1 MKDMVLAFLKR
12 KKFWKRFVLFTLL
25 SPIVLFFTVLLIVY
39 VKQDE
44 IVKDLIET
52 ANKDFKGAIRIKG
65 SHIAPFANFPYIS
78 IDIEGLE
85 IFEEDD
91 FDSKKRILHI
101 SDTYVGFEISGL
113 MTGKYDVKSIR
124 LSDGDIR
131 LVRHLDGSLN
141 ILKAFETGLPPEKV
155 EEEFH
160 LDLKSVKL
168 DKIDISKYNESNG
181 MMVDAY
187 VTKTTTSFKTTN
199 KHLSIDLDSKF
210 ELSLIKNG
218 DTTFIKHKHFEVDT
232 ELDLDELTQVL
243 SITKTE
249 VLLDGA
255 TFQFGGNVDL
265 KDEANVDLYFKGNK
279 QNFDLY
285 LAMFPEELAESL
297 KEFDNQGK
305 LFFDARIKGKTM
317 NGQQPQINA
326 KFGCENGSF
335 NNLKSK
341 KKLEKIGF
349 KGSFTNGSKRD
360 LSTMRFELENFTAK
374 PEAGTFKGKLS
385 IENFDSPDIDMNLI
399 SDFDLDFLSKFL
411 NTKELKGLSG
421 RVILTMNFHDIIDF
435 NNPEKSIE
443 RLNESYYSKLEI
455 KKLKFKTAN
464 YHLPLENLDL
474 KVVMAGNEAK
484 IEQFDL
490 KIGKSDVSLIGTVSD
505 LPAIIHHSSD
515 LVSTDLKI
523 KSNYLDIK
531 ELTSGE
537 KNVKPFDE
545 QIKNLRLSLKFLS
558 SAKALSESKT
568 LPLGEFF
575 IEDLHAKM
583 KHYPH
588 ELNNFHA
595 DLFIDENDFRVMDF
609 SGMIDNSD
617 FHFSGRLDNYAIW
630 FDEKIKGDTRVEF
643 DLTSKLL
650 QFDNVFT
657 YGGSRFVPED
667 YRHEE
672 ISNLKLHGITD
683 LHFDGALKSTDF
695 QLTQFEGKMKVH
707 PLKFEQ
713 FSGRVHLENEFLSV
727 DQFKGKM
734 GHSSVRLDMNYN
746 LSKTKSAK
754 SNFIHLAGNRLDLDE
769 LLKYESPGV
778 KKGSTTS
785 TVNHD
790 KVFSIYDFDF
800 PSMHIT
806 ADIGQLNYHKYNLH
820 QFKTD
825 VQCEGEH
832 VIHIKKLAF
841 DAAGGHMDIAGYLSG
856 KDKKHIYF
864 KPDIKLKNVDLDKL
878 MVKFDNFGQD
888 HVVSENLHGKLS
900 GRITG
905 KVHLHADLVPKMD
918 DSELIIDMIVLN
930 GRLENY
936 APILALSDYFEDHK
950 LKSVVFDTLKNTL
963 TIKKSVMEIPTM
975 TLNTSLGFM
984 EIHGKQKIS
993 DKMDMDYLIGVPWK
1007 MVSKAAGK
1015 KLFKRSKT
1023 DESTAEEIQYRN
1035 ENSKLVYV
1043 RMAGDLENY
1052 SIKLAKK
1059 PK

>member
-1 MKDMVLAFLKR
+1 MTLAFLKR
-12 KKFWKRFVLFTLL
+12 KKFWKRFVLFALI
-25 SPIVLFFTVLLIVY
+25 SPVVLFFSVLLIVY
-39 VKQDE
+39 VKQDA
-44 IVKDLIET
+44 IVKSLIET

-65 SHIAPFANFPYIS
+65 SHIAPFADFPYIS

-91 FDSKKRILHI
+91 FDSKKRILQI
-101 SDTYVGFEISGL
+101 NETYIGFDISGL
-113 MTGKYDVKSIR
+113 MTGKYDVKTIR
-124 LSDGDIR
+124 LTDGDIR
-131 LVRHLDGSLN
+131 LVRHLDGSFN
-141 ILKAFETGLPPEKV
+141 IVKAFETGLPPEKV
-155 EEEFH
+155 KEEFH
-160 LDLKSVKL
+160 LDLKSIKL

-187 VTKTTTSFKTTN
+187 ITKTTTSFKTTN
-199 KHLSIDLDSKF
+199 KHLSIGLDSKF

-232 ELDLDELTQVL
+232 KLDLDELTQVL
-243 SITKTE
+243 SITETE
-249 VLLDGA
+249 VLLEGA
-255 TFQFGGNVDL
+255 SFQFGGKVDF
-265 KDEANVDLYFKGNK
+265 KDEANVDLHFKGNN

-285 LAMFPEELAESL
+285 LAMLPKDLSESL

-305 LFFDARIKGKTM
+305 IFFDARIKGKTM

-326 KFGCENGSF
+326 KFGCKNGYF
-335 NNLKSK
+335 NNLESK

-360 LSTMRFELENFTAK
+360 LSTMRFELENFSAK

-385 IENFDSPDIDMNLI
+385 VENFDSPTIDMNLI
-399 SDFDLDFLSKFL
+399 SDFELDFLAKFL

-421 RVILTMNFHDIIDF
+421 RVILTLNFHDIIDL

-455 KKLKFKTAN
+455 RKLKFKTPR

-474 KVVMAGNEAK
+474 QATMIGNRAN
-484 IEQFDL
+484 IEQFNM
-490 KIGKSDVSLIGTVSD
+490 KIGKSDLNITGSVSD
-505 LPAIIHHSSD
+505 LIAIIHHSSD

-523 KSNYLDIK
+523 KSKFLDIK
-531 ELTSGE
+531 ELTSGD
-537 KNVKPFDE
+537 KNAKPFDE
-545 QIKNLRLSLKFLS
+545 QIKNLSLSLKFLS
-558 SAKALSESKT
+558 SAKAISESKT

-588 ELNNFHA
+588 ELKNFHA
-595 DLFIDENDFRVMDF
+595 DLFVDENDFRLMDF

-617 FHFSGRLDNYAIW
+617 FHFSGRLDNYNIW
-630 FDEKIKGDTRVEF
+630 FNEKIKGDTRVEF

-657 YGGSRFVPED
+657 YGGDRFVPED

-672 ISNLKLHGITD
+672 INNLKLHGVTA

-695 QLTQFEGKMKVH
+695 QLEHFEGKMKIH

-713 FSGRVHLENEFLSV
+713 FKGRVHLENEFLSV

-734 GHSSVRLDMNYN
+734 GHSNFSLDMNYN
-746 LSKTKSAK
+746 LSKTKSSK
-754 SNFIHLAGNRLDLDE
+754 SNFIHLSGNRLDVDE
-769 LLKYESPGV
+769 LMNYQSPPV
-778 KKGSTTS
+778 KEGSGTPK
-785 TVNHD
+785 VNHD
-790 KVFSIYDFDF
+790 EVFSIYDFDF
-800 PSMHIT
+800 PIIHIT
-806 ADIGQLNYHKYNLH
+806 TDIGELNYHQYNLQH
-820 QFKTD
+820 LKADIQS
-825 VQCEGEH
+825 EGQH
-832 VIHIKKLAF
+832 VVHIKKLAF
-841 DAAGGHMDIAGYLSG
+841 DAAGGYMDIAGYLSG

-864 KPDIKLKNVDLDKL
+864 KPDIKVKSVDLDKL

-888 HVVSENLHGKLS
+888 HLVSENLHGKFS

-905 KVHLHADLVPKMD
+905 KIHLHADFDPIIN
-918 DSELIIDMIVLN
+918 DSEIIIDMLVLN

-936 APILALSDYFEDHK
+936 GPILALSDYFEDNK
-950 LKSVVFDTLKNTL
+950 LKSVEFDTLKNTL
-963 TIKKSVMEIPTM
+963 TIKKSVIEIPTM
-975 TLNTSLGFM
+975 NINSSLGFI
-984 EIHGKQKIS
+984 EINGKQKIS
-993 DKMDMDYLIGVPWK
+993 DKMDMDYLIGIPWET
-1007 MVSKAAGK
+1007 VTKAASK

-1023 DESTAEEIQYRN
+1023 DESSAEEIQYRG
-1035 ENSKLVYV
+1035 ENNKLVYV
-1043 RMAGDLENY
+1043 QMSGDLENY
-1052 SIKLAKK
+1052 KIKLAKK

>member
-1 MKDMVLAFLKR
+1 MTLAFLKR
-12 KKFWKRFVLFTLL
+12 KKFWKRFVLFAFI
-25 SPIVLFFTVLLIVY
+25 SPVVFFFTVLLIVY
-39 VKQDE
+39 VKQDA
-44 IVKDLIET
+44 IVKSLIET

-85 IFEEDD
+85 IFEGDD
-91 FDSKKRILHI
+91 FDPKKRILKI
-101 SDTYVGFEISGL
+101 KDTYIGFDLSGL

-124 LSDGDIR
+124 LTDGDIR
-131 LVRHLDGSLN
+131 LVRHLDGSFN
-141 ILKAFETGLPPEKV
+141 IAKAFETDLPSEKV

-160 LDLKSVKL
+160 LDLKSIKL
-168 DKIDISKYNESNG
+168 DKIDLSKYNESNG

-187 VTKTTTSFKTTN
+187 ITKTTTSFKTTN

-210 ELSLIKNG
+210 ELSLIQNG
-218 DTTFIKHKHFEVDT
+218 DTTFINHKHFEVDT

-243 SITKTE
+243 SITDTE
-249 VLLDGA
+249 VLLEGA
-255 TFQFGGNVDL
+255 SFQFGGNVDFN
-265 KDEANVDLYFKGNK
+265 DEANVDLHFKGNK

-285 LAMFPEELAESL
+285 LAMLPKDLAESL

-305 LFFDARIKGKTM
+305 IFFDARIKGKTM
-317 NGQQPQINA
+317 NGKQPQINA
-326 KFGCENGSF
+326 KFGCKNGYF
-335 NNLKSK
+335 NNLESR

-360 LSTMRFELENFTAK
+360 LSTMRFELENFSAK
-374 PEAGTFKGKLS
+374 PEAGTFKGKLLV
-385 IENFDSPDIDMNLI
+385 ENFDSPDIDMNLV

-421 RVILTMNFHDIIDF
+421 RVILTMNFHDIIDL

-455 KKLKFKTAN
+455 RKLKFKTPR

-474 KVVMAGNEAK
+474 KATMIGHEAK
-484 IEQFDL
+484 IEQFNM
-490 KIGKSDVSLIGTVSD
+490 KIGKSDLNITGSVSD
-505 LPAIIHHSSD
+505 LPSIIHHSAD

-531 ELTSGE
+531 ELTSGD
-537 KNVKPFDE
+537 KNTKPFDE
-545 QIKNLRLSLKFLS
+545 QIKNLSLSLKFLS
-558 SAKALSESKT
+558 SAKAISESKT

-588 ELNNFHA
+588 ELKNFHA
-595 DLFIDENDFRVMDF
+595 DLFIDENDFRLMDF

-617 FHFSGRLDNYAIW
+617 FHFSGRLDNYNIW

-672 ISNLKLHGITD
+672 INNLKLHGITD

-695 QLTQFEGKMKVH
+695 QLQQFEGKLKIH

-713 FSGRVHLENEFLSV
+713 FKGRVHLENEFLTV
-727 DQFKGKM
+727 NQFKGKM
-734 GHSSVRLDMNYN
+734 GHSNFSLDMNYN
-746 LSKTKSAK
+746 LSKTKSSK
-754 SNFIHLAGNRLDLDE
+754 SNFIHLSGNRLDVDE
-769 LLKYESPGV
+769 LLNYQSPPV
-778 KKGSTTS
+778 KGGSGTPK
-785 TVNHD
+785 VNHD
-790 KVFSIYDFDF
+790 EVFSIYDFDF
-800 PSMHIT
+800 PAIHIT
-806 ADIGQLNYHKYNLH
+806 TDIGQLNYHKYNLQH
-820 QFKTD
+820 LKADIQS
-825 VQCEGEH
+825 EGHH
-832 VIHIKKLAF
+832 VVHIKKLAF

-864 KPDIKLKNVDLDKL
+864 KPDIKVKGVDLDKL

-888 HVVSENLHGKLS
+888 HLVSENLHGKFS
-900 GRITG
+900 GSITG
-905 KVHLHADLVPKMD
+905 KIHLHADLVPKVN
-918 DSELIIDMIVLN
+918 DSEIIIDMIVLN

-936 APILALSDYFEDHK
+936 GPILALSDYFEDQK

-963 TIKKSVMEIPTM
+963 TIKKSVIEIPTM
-975 TLNTSLGFM
+975 NISSNLGFI

-993 DKMDMDYLIGVPWK
+993 DKMEMDYLIGVPWE
-1007 MVSKAAGK
+1007 MVTKAAGK

-1023 DESTAEEIQYRN
+1023 DESSAEEIQYRS

-1043 RMAGDLENY
+1043 RMSGDPENY
-1052 SIKLAKK
+1052 TVKLAKK

>member
-1 MKDMVLAFLKR
+1 MTLAFLKR
-12 KKFWKRFVLFTLL
+12 KKFWKRFVLFALI
-25 SPIVLFFTVLLIVY
+25 SPVILFFSVLLIVY
-39 VKQDE
+39 VKQDA
-44 IVKDLIET
+44 IVKSLIET

-65 SHIAPFANFPYIS
+65 SHIAPFADFPYIS

-91 FDSKKRILHI
+91 FDSKKRILQI
-101 SDTYVGFEISGL
+101 NETYIGFDISGL
-113 MTGKYDVKSIR
+113 MTGKYDVKTIR
-124 LSDGDIR
+124 LTDGDIR
-131 LVRHLDGSLN
+131 LVRHLDGSFN
-141 ILKAFETGLPPEKV
+141 IVKAFETGLPPEKV
-155 EEEFH
+155 KEEFH
-160 LDLKSVKL
+160 LDLKSIKL

-187 VTKTTTSFKTTN
+187 ITKTTTSFKTTN
-199 KHLSIDLDSKF
+199 KHLSIGLDSKF

-232 ELDLDELTQVL
+232 KLDLDELTQVL
-243 SITKTE
+243 SITETE
-249 VLLDGA
+249 VLLEGA
-255 TFQFGGNVDL
+255 SFQFGGKVDF
-265 KDEANVDLYFKGNK
+265 KDEANVDLHFKGNN

-285 LAMFPEELAESL
+285 LAMLPKDLSESL

-305 LFFDARIKGKTM
+305 IFFDARIKGKTM

-326 KFGCENGSF
+326 KFGCKNGYF
-335 NNLKSK
+335 NNLESK

-360 LSTMRFELENFTAK
+360 LSTMRFELENFSAK

-385 IENFDSPDIDMNLI
+385 VENFDSPTIDMNLI
-399 SDFDLDFLSKFL
+399 SDFELDFLAKFL
-411 NTKELKGLSG
+411 NIKELKGLSG
-421 RVILTMNFHDIIDF
+421 QVILTLNFHDIIDL

-455 KKLKFKTAN
+455 RKLKFKTPR

-474 KVVMAGNEAK
+474 QATMIGNRAN
-484 IEQFDL
+484 IEQFNM
-490 KIGKSDVSLIGTVSD
+490 KIGKSDLNITGSVSD
-505 LPAIIHHSSD
+505 LIAIIHHSSD

-523 KSNYLDIK
+523 KSKFLDIK
-531 ELTSGE
+531 ELTSGD
-537 KNVKPFDE
+537 KNAKPFDE
-545 QIKNLRLSLKFLS
+545 QIKNLSLSLKFLS
-558 SAKALSESKT
+558 SAKAISESKT

-588 ELNNFHA
+588 ELKNFHA
-595 DLFIDENDFRVMDF
+595 DLFVDENDFRLMDF

-617 FHFSGRLDNYAIW
+617 FHFSGRLDNYNIW

-657 YGGSRFVPED
+657 YGGDRFVPED

-672 ISNLKLHGITD
+672 INNLKLHGVTA

-695 QLTQFEGKMKVH
+695 QLEQFEGKMKIH

-713 FSGRVHLENEFLSV
+713 FKGRVHLENEFLSV

-734 GHSSVRLDMNYN
+734 GHSNFSLDMNYN
-746 LSKTKSAK
+746 LSKTKSSK
-754 SNFIHLAGNRLDLDE
+754 SNFIHLSGNRLDVDE
-769 LLKYESPGV
+769 LMNYQSPPV
-778 KKGSTTS
+778 KEGSGTPK
-785 TVNHD
+785 VNHD
-790 KVFSIYDFDF
+790 EVFSIYDFDF
-800 PSMHIT
+800 PIIHIT
-806 ADIGQLNYHKYNLH
+806 TDIGQLNYHQYNLQH
-820 QFKTD
+820 LKADIQS
-825 VQCEGEH
+825 EGQH
-832 VIHIKKLAF
+832 VVHIKKLAF
-841 DAAGGHMDIAGYLSG
+841 DAAGGYMDIAGYLSG

-864 KPDIKLKNVDLDKL
+864 KPDIKVKSVDLDKL

-888 HVVSENLHGKLS
+888 HLVSENLHGKFS

-905 KVHLHADLVPKMD
+905 KIHLHADFDPIIN
-918 DSELIIDMIVLN
+918 DSEIIIDMLVLN

-936 APILALSDYFEDHK
+936 GPILALSDYFEDNK
-950 LKSVVFDTLKNTL
+950 LKSVEFDTLKNTL
-963 TIKKSVMEIPTM
+963 TIKKSVIEIPTM
-975 TLNTSLGFM
+975 NINSSLGFI
-984 EIHGKQKIS
+984 EINGKQKIS
-993 DKMDMDYLIGVPWK
+993 DKMDMDYLIGIPWET
-1007 MVSKAAGK
+1007 VTKAASK

-1023 DESTAEEIQYRN
+1023 DESSAEEIQYRG
-1035 ENSKLVYV
+1035 ENNKLVYV
-1043 RMAGDLENY
+1043 QMSGDLENY
-1052 SIKLAKK
+1052 KIKLAKK

>member
-1 MKDMVLAFLKR
+1 MTLAFLKR
-12 KKFWKRFVLFTLL
+12 KKFWKRFVLFALI
-25 SPIVLFFTVLLIVY
+25 SPVILFFSVLLIVY
-39 VKQDE
+39 VKQDA
-44 IVKDLIET
+44 IVKSLIET

-65 SHIAPFANFPYIS
+65 SHIAPFADFPYIS

-91 FDSKKRILHI
+91 FDSKKRILQI
-101 SDTYVGFEISGL
+101 NETYIGFDISGL
-113 MTGKYDVKSIR
+113 MTGKYDVKTIR
-124 LSDGDIR
+124 LTDGDIR
-131 LVRHLDGSLN
+131 LVRHLDGSFN
-141 ILKAFETGLPPEKV
+141 IVKAFETGLPPEKV
-155 EEEFH
+155 KEEFH
-160 LDLKSVKL
+160 LDLKSIKL

-187 VTKTTTSFKTTN
+187 ITKTTTSFKTTN
-199 KHLSIDLDSKF
+199 KHLSIGLDSKF

-232 ELDLDELTQVL
+232 KLDLDELTQVL
-243 SITKTE
+243 SITETE
-249 VLLDGA
+249 VLLEGA
-255 TFQFGGNVDL
+255 SFQFGGKVDF
-265 KDEANVDLYFKGNK
+265 KDEANVDLHFKGNN

-285 LAMFPEELAESL
+285 LAMLPKDLSESL

-305 LFFDARIKGKTM
+305 IFFDARIKGKTM

-326 KFGCENGSF
+326 KFGCKNGYF
-335 NNLKSK
+335 NNLESK

-360 LSTMRFELENFTAK
+360 LSTMRFELENFSAK

-385 IENFDSPDIDMNLI
+385 VENFDSPTIDMNLI
-399 SDFDLDFLSKFL
+399 SDFELDFLAKFL

-421 RVILTMNFHDIIDF
+421 RVILTLNFHDIIDL

-455 KKLKFKTAN
+455 RKLKFKTPR

-474 KVVMAGNEAK
+474 QATMIGNRAN
-484 IEQFDL
+484 IEQFNM
-490 KIGKSDVSLIGTVSD
+490 KIGKSDLNITGSVSD
-505 LPAIIHHSSD
+505 LIAIIHHSSD

-523 KSNYLDIK
+523 KSKFLDIK
-531 ELTSGE
+531 ELTSGD
-537 KNVKPFDE
+537 KNAKPFDE
-545 QIKNLRLSLKFLS
+545 QIKNLSLSLKFLS
-558 SAKALSESKT
+558 SAKAISESKT

-588 ELNNFHA
+588 ELKNFHA
-595 DLFIDENDFRVMDF
+595 DLFVDENDFRLMDF

-617 FHFSGRLDNYAIW
+617 FHFSGRLDNYNIW

-657 YGGSRFVPED
+657 YGGDRFVPED

-672 ISNLKLHGITD
+672 INNLKLHGVTA

-695 QLTQFEGKMKVH
+695 QLEHFEGKMKIH

-713 FSGRVHLENEFLSV
+713 FKGRVHLENEFLSV

-734 GHSSVRLDMNYN
+734 GHSNFSLDMNYN
-746 LSKTKSAK
+746 LSKTKSSK
-754 SNFIHLAGNRLDLDE
+754 SNFIHLSGNRLDVDE
-769 LLKYESPGV
+769 LMNYQSPPV
-778 KKGSTTS
+778 KEGSGTPK
-785 TVNHD
+785 VNHD
-790 KVFSIYDFDF
+790 EVFSIYDFDF
-800 PSMHIT
+800 PIIHIT
-806 ADIGQLNYHKYNLH
+806 TDIGQLNYHQYNLQH
-820 QFKTD
+820 LKADIQS
-825 VQCEGEH
+825 EGQH
-832 VIHIKKLAF
+832 VVHIKKLAF
-841 DAAGGHMDIAGYLSG
+841 DAAGGYMDIAGYLSG

-864 KPDIKLKNVDLDKL
+864 KPDIKVKSVDLDKL

-888 HVVSENLHGKLS
+888 HLVSENLHGKFS

-905 KVHLHADLVPKMD
+905 KIHLHADFDPIIN
-918 DSELIIDMIVLN
+918 DSEIIIDMLVLN

-936 APILALSDYFEDHK
+936 GPILALSDYFEDNK
-950 LKSVVFDTLKNTL
+950 LKSVEFDTLKNTL
-963 TIKKSVMEIPTM
+963 TIKKSVIEIPTM
-975 TLNTSLGFM
+975 NINSSLGFI
-984 EIHGKQKIS
+984 EINGKQKIS
-993 DKMDMDYLIGVPWK
+993 DKMDMDYLIGIPWET
-1007 MVSKAAGK
+1007 VTKAASK

-1023 DESTAEEIQYRN
+1023 DESSAEEIQYRG
-1035 ENSKLVYV
+1035 ENNKLVYV
-1043 RMAGDLENY
+1043 QMSGDLENY
-1052 SIKLAKK
+1052 KIKLAKK

>member
-1 MKDMVLAFLKR
+1 MTLAFLKR
-12 KKFWKRFVLFTLL
+12 KKFWKRFVLFALI
-25 SPIVLFFTVLLIVY
+25 SPVVLFFSVLLIVY
-39 VKQDE
+39 VKQDA
-44 IVKDLIET
+44 IVKSLIET

-65 SHIAPFANFPYIS
+65 SHIAPFADFPYIS

-91 FDSKKRILHI
+91 FDSKKRILQI
-101 SDTYVGFEISGL
+101 NETYIGFDISGL
-113 MTGKYDVKSIR
+113 MTGKYDVKTIR
-124 LSDGDIR
+124 LTDGDIR
-131 LVRHLDGSLN
+131 LVRHLDGSFN
-141 ILKAFETGLPPEKV
+141 IVKAFETGLPPEKV
-155 EEEFH
+155 KEEFH
-160 LDLKSVKL
+160 LDLKSIKL

-187 VTKTTTSFKTTN
+187 ITKTTTSFKTTN
-199 KHLSIDLDSKF
+199 KHLSIGLDSKF

-232 ELDLDELTQVL
+232 KLDLDELTQVL
-243 SITKTE
+243 SITETE
-249 VLLDGA
+249 VLLEGA
-255 TFQFGGNVDL
+255 SFQFGGKVDF
-265 KDEANVDLYFKGNK
+265 KDEANVDLHFKGNN

-285 LAMFPEELAESL
+285 LAMLPKDLSESL

-305 LFFDARIKGKTM
+305 IFFDARIKGKTM

-326 KFGCENGSF
+326 KFGCKNGYF
-335 NNLKSK
+335 NNLESK

-360 LSTMRFELENFTAK
+360 LSTMRFELENFSAK

-385 IENFDSPDIDMNLI
+385 VENFDSPTIDMNLI
-399 SDFDLDFLSKFL
+399 SDFELDFLAKFL

-421 RVILTMNFHDIIDF
+421 RVILTLNFHDIIDL

-455 KKLKFKTAN
+455 RKLKFKTPR

-474 KVVMAGNEAK
+474 QATMIGNRAN
-484 IEQFDL
+484 IEQFNM
-490 KIGKSDVSLIGTVSD
+490 KIGKSDLNITGSVSD
-505 LPAIIHHSSD
+505 LIAIIHHSSD

-523 KSNYLDIK
+523 KSKFLDIK
-531 ELTSGE
+531 ELTSGD
-537 KNVKPFDE
+537 KNAKPFDE
-545 QIKNLRLSLKFLS
+545 QIKNLSLSLKFLS
-558 SAKALSESKT
+558 SAKAISESKT

-588 ELNNFHA
+588 ELKNFHA
-595 DLFIDENDFRVMDF
+595 DLFVDENDFRLMDF

-617 FHFSGRLDNYAIW
+617 FHFSGRLDNYNIW

-657 YGGSRFVPED
+657 YGGDRFVPED

-672 ISNLKLHGITD
+672 INNLKLHGVTA

-695 QLTQFEGKMKVH
+695 QLEQFEGKMKIH

-713 FSGRVHLENEFLSV
+713 FKGRVHLENEFLSV

-734 GHSSVRLDMNYN
+734 GHSNFSLDMNYN
-746 LSKTKSAK
+746 LSKTKSSK
-754 SNFIHLAGNRLDLDE
+754 SNFIHLSGNRLDVDE
-769 LLKYESPGV
+769 LMNYQSPPV
-778 KKGSTTS
+778 KEGSGTPK
-785 TVNHD
+785 VNHD
-790 KVFSIYDFDF
+790 EVFSIYDFDF
-800 PSMHIT
+800 PIIHIT
-806 ADIGQLNYHKYNLH
+806 TDIGQLNYHQYNLQH
-820 QFKTD
+820 LKADIQS
-825 VQCEGEH
+825 EGQH
-832 VIHIKKLAF
+832 VVHIKKLAF
-841 DAAGGHMDIAGYLSG
+841 DAAGGYMDIAGYLSG

-864 KPDIKLKNVDLDKL
+864 KPDIKVKSVDLDKL

-888 HVVSENLHGKLS
+888 HLVSENLHGKFS

-905 KVHLHADLVPKMD
+905 KIHLHADFDPIIN
-918 DSELIIDMIVLN
+918 DSEIIIDMLVLN

-936 APILALSDYFEDHK
+936 GPILALSDYFEDNK
-950 LKSVVFDTLKNTL
+950 LKSVEFDTLKNTL
-963 TIKKSVMEIPTM
+963 TIKKSVIEIPTM
-975 TLNTSLGFM
+975 NINSSLGFI
-984 EIHGKQKIS
+984 EINGKQKIS
-993 DKMDMDYLIGVPWK
+993 DKMDMDYLIGIPWET
-1007 MVSKAAGK
+1007 VTKAASK

-1023 DESTAEEIQYRN
+1023 DESSAEEIQYRG
-1035 ENSKLVYV
+1035 ENNKLVYV
-1043 RMAGDLENY
+1043 QMSGDLENY
-1052 SIKLAKK
+1052 KIKLAKK

>member
-1 MKDMVLAFLKR
+1 MTLAFLKR
-12 KKFWKRFVLFTLL
+12 KKFWKRFVLFALI
-25 SPIVLFFTVLLIVY
+25 SPVVLFFSVLLIVY
-39 VKQDE
+39 VKQDA
-44 IVKDLIET
+44 IVKSLIET

-65 SHIAPFANFPYIS
+65 SHIAPFADFPYIS

-91 FDSKKRILHI
+91 FESKKRILQI
-101 SDTYVGFEISGL
+101 NETYIGFDISGL
-113 MTGKYDVKSIR
+113 MTGKYDVKTIR
-124 LSDGDIR
+124 LTDGDIR
-131 LVRHLDGSLN
+131 LVRHLDGSFN
-141 ILKAFETGLPPEKV
+141 IVKAFETGLPPEKV
-155 EEEFH
+155 KEDFH
-160 LDLKSVKL
+160 LDLKSIKL

-187 VTKTTTSFKTTN
+187 ITKTTTSFKTTN
-199 KHLSIDLDSKF
+199 KHLSIGLDSKF

-218 DTTFIKHKHFEVDT
+218 DTTFIRHKHFEVDT
-232 ELDLDELTQVL
+232 KLDLDELTQVL
-243 SITKTE
+243 SITETE
-249 VLLDGA
+249 VLLEGA
-255 TFQFGGNVDL
+255 SFQFGGKVDF
-265 KDEANVDLYFKGNK
+265 KDEANVDLHFKGNN

-285 LAMFPEELAESL
+285 LAMLPKDLSESL

-305 LFFDARIKGKTM
+305 IFFDARIKGKTM

-326 KFGCENGSF
+326 KFGCKNGYF
-335 NNLKSK
+335 NNLESK

-360 LSTMRFELENFTAK
+360 LSTMRFELENFSAK

-385 IENFDSPDIDMNLI
+385 VENFDSPTIDMNLI
-399 SDFDLDFLSKFL
+399 SDFDLDFLAKFL

-421 RVILTMNFHDIIDF
+421 RVILTLNFHDIIDL

-455 KKLKFKTAN
+455 RKLKFKTPR

-474 KVVMAGNEAK
+474 QATMIGNRAN
-484 IEQFDL
+484 IEQFNM
-490 KIGKSDVSLIGTVSD
+490 KIGKSDLNITGSVSD
-505 LPAIIHHSSD
+505 LIAIIHHSSD

-523 KSNYLDIK
+523 KSKFLDIK
-531 ELTSGE
+531 ELTSGD
-537 KNVKPFDE
+537 KNAKPFDE
-545 QIKNLRLSLKFLS
+545 QIKNLSLSLKFLS
-558 SAKALSESKT
+558 SAKAISESKT

-588 ELNNFHA
+588 ELKNFHA
-595 DLFIDENDFRVMDF
+595 DLFVDENDFRLMDF

-617 FHFSGRLDNYAIW
+617 FHFSGRLDNYNIW

-657 YGGSRFVPED
+657 YGGDRFVPED

-672 ISNLKLHGITD
+672 INNLKLHGVTA

-695 QLTQFEGKMKVH
+695 QLEHFEGKMKIH

-713 FSGRVHLENEFLSV
+713 FKGRVHLENEFLSV

-734 GHSSVRLDMNYN
+734 GHSNFSLDMNYN
-746 LSKTKSAK
+746 LSKTKSSK
-754 SNFIHLAGNRLDLDE
+754 SNFIHLSGNRLDVDE
-769 LLKYESPGV
+769 LMNYQSPPV
-778 KKGSTTS
+778 KEGSGTPK
-785 TVNHD
+785 VNHD
-790 KVFSIYDFDF
+790 EVFSIYDFDF
-800 PSMHIT
+800 PIIHIT
-806 ADIGQLNYHKYNLH
+806 TDIGQLNYHQYNLQH
-820 QFKTD
+820 LKADIQS
-825 VQCEGEH
+825 EGQH
-832 VIHIKKLAF
+832 VVHIKKLAF
-841 DAAGGHMDIAGYLSG
+841 DAAGGYIDIAGYLSG

-864 KPDIKLKNVDLDKL
+864 KPDIKVKSVDLDKL

-888 HVVSENLHGKLS
+888 HLVSENLHGKFS

-905 KVHLHADLVPKMD
+905 KIHLHADFDPIIN
-918 DSELIIDMIVLN
+918 DSEIIIDMLVLN

-936 APILALSDYFEDHK
+936 GPILALSDYFEDNK
-950 LKSVVFDTLKNTL
+950 LKSVEFDTLKNTL
-963 TIKKSVMEIPTM
+963 TIKKSVIEIPTM
-975 TLNTSLGFM
+975 NINSSLGFI
-984 EIHGKQKIS
+984 EINGKQKIS
-993 DKMDMDYLIGVPWK
+993 DKMDMDYLIGIPWET
-1007 MVSKAAGK
+1007 VTKAASK

-1023 DESTAEEIQYRN
+1023 DESSAEEIQYRG
-1035 ENSKLVYV
+1035 ENNKLVYV
-1043 RMAGDLENY
+1043 QMSGDLENY
-1052 SIKLAKK
+1052 KIKLAKK

>member
-1 MKDMVLAFLKR
+1 MTLAFLKR
-12 KKFWKRFVLFTLL
+12 KKFWKRFVLFALI
-25 SPIVLFFTVLLIVY
+25 SPVVLFFSVLLIVY
-39 VKQDE
+39 VKQDA
-44 IVKDLIET
+44 IVKSLIET

-65 SHIAPFANFPYIS
+65 SHIAPFADFPYIS

-91 FDSKKRILHI
+91 FDSKKRILKI
-101 SDTYVGFEISGL
+101 NETYIGFDISGL
-113 MTGKYDVKSIR
+113 MTGKYDVKTIR
-124 LSDGDIR
+124 LTDGDIR
-131 LVRHLDGSLN
+131 LVRHLDGSFN
-141 ILKAFETGLPPEKV
+141 IVKAFETGLPPEKV
-155 EEEFH
+155 KEEFH
-160 LDLKSVKL
+160 LDLKSIKL

-187 VTKTTTSFKTTN
+187 ITKTTTSFKTTN
-199 KHLSIDLDSKF
+199 KHLSIGLDSKF

-218 DTTFIKHKHFEVDT
+218 DTTFIRHKHFEVDT
-232 ELDLDELTQVL
+232 KLDLDELTQVL
-243 SITKTE
+243 SITETE
-249 VLLDGA
+249 VLLEGA
-255 TFQFGGNVDL
+255 SFQFGGKVDF
-265 KDEANVDLYFKGNK
+265 KDEANVDLHFKGNN

-285 LAMFPEELAESL
+285 LAMLPKDLSESL

-305 LFFDARIKGKTM
+305 IFFDARIKGKTM

-326 KFGCENGSF
+326 KFGCKNGYF
-335 NNLKSK
+335 NNLESK

-360 LSTMRFELENFTAK
+360 LSTMRFELENFSAK

-385 IENFDSPDIDMNLI
+385 VENFDSPTIDMNLI
-399 SDFDLDFLSKFL
+399 SDFDLDFLAKFL

-421 RVILTMNFHDIIDF
+421 RVILTLNFHDIIDL

-455 KKLKFKTAN
+455 RKLKFKTPR

-474 KVVMAGNEAK
+474 QATMIGNRAN
-484 IEQFDL
+484 IEQFNM
-490 KIGKSDVSLIGTVSD
+490 KIGKSDLNITGSVSD
-505 LPAIIHHSSD
+505 LIAIIHHSSD

-523 KSNYLDIK
+523 KSKFLDIK
-531 ELTSGE
+531 ELTSGD
-537 KNVKPFDE
+537 KNAKPFDE
-545 QIKNLRLSLKFLS
+545 QIKNLSLSLKFLS
-558 SAKALSESKT
+558 SAKAISESKT

-588 ELNNFHA
+588 ELKNFHA
-595 DLFIDENDFRVMDF
+595 DLFVDENDFRLMDF

-617 FHFSGRLDNYAIW
+617 FHFSGRLDNYNIW

-657 YGGSRFVPED
+657 YGGDRFVPED

-672 ISNLKLHGITD
+672 INNLKLHGVTA

-695 QLTQFEGKMKVH
+695 QLEQFEGKMKIH

-713 FSGRVHLENEFLSV
+713 FKGRVHLENEFLSV

-734 GHSSVRLDMNYN
+734 GHSNFSLDMNYN
-746 LSKTKSAK
+746 LSKTKSSK
-754 SNFIHLAGNRLDLDE
+754 SNFIHLSGKRLDVDE
-769 LLKYESPGV
+769 LMNYQSPPV
-778 KKGSTTS
+778 KEGSGTPK
-785 TVNHD
+785 VNHD
-790 KVFSIYDFDF
+790 EVFSIYDFDF
-800 PSMHIT
+800 PIIHIT
-806 ADIGQLNYHKYNLH
+806 TDIGQLNYHQYNLQH
-820 QFKTD
+820 LKADIQS
-825 VQCEGEH
+825 EGQH
-832 VIHIKKLAF
+832 VVHIKKLAF
-841 DAAGGHMDIAGYLSG
+841 DAAGGYMDIAGYLSG

-864 KPDIKLKNVDLDKL
+864 KPDIKVKSVDLDKL

-888 HVVSENLHGKLS
+888 HLVSENLHGKFS

-905 KVHLHADLVPKMD
+905 KIHLHADFDPIIN
-918 DSELIIDMIVLN
+918 DSEIIIDMLVLN

-936 APILALSDYFEDHK
+936 GPILALSDYFEDNK
-950 LKSVVFDTLKNTL
+950 LKSVEFDTLKNTL
-963 TIKKSVMEIPTM
+963 TIKKSVIEIPTM
-975 TLNTSLGFM
+975 NINSSLGFI
-984 EIHGKQKIS
+984 EINGKQKIS
-993 DKMDMDYLIGVPWK
+993 DKMDMDYLIGIPWET
-1007 MVSKAAGK
+1007 VTKAASK

-1023 DESTAEEIQYRN
+1023 DESSAEEIQYRG
-1035 ENSKLVYV
+1035 ENNKLVYV
-1043 RMAGDLENY
+1043 QMSGDLENY
-1052 SIKLAKK
+1052 KIKLAKK

>member
-1 MKDMVLAFLKR
+1 MTFAFLKR

-25 SPIVLFFTVLLIVY
+25 TPIVLFFTVLLIVY
-39 VKQDE
+39 AKQDE

-85 IFEEDD
+85 VFEEDD
-91 FDSKKRILHI
+91 FNSKKRILHI

-113 MTGKYDVKSIR
+113 MTGTYDVKSIR

-131 LVRHLDGSLN
+131 LVKHLDGSLN

-160 LDLKSVKL
+160 LDLKSIKL

-255 TFQFGGNVDL
+255 TFQFGGNVDF

-455 KKLKFKTAN
+455 KKLKFKTSS

-474 KVVMAGNEAK
+474 KVAMAGNEAK
-484 IEQFDL
+484 IEQFNL
-490 KIGKSDVSLIGTVSD
+490 KIGKSDLSLIGTVSD
-505 LPAIIHHSSD
+505 LPAIIHHSAD

-531 ELTSGE
+531 ELTSGD

-558 SAKALSESKT
+558 SAKAISESKT

-575 IEDLHAKM
+575 IEDLHAQM

-617 FHFSGRLDNYAIW
+617 FHFSGRLDNYNIW

-713 FSGRVHLENEFLSV
+713 FSGRVHLENEFLTV

-746 LSKTKSAK
+746 LSKTKSPKA
-754 SNFIHLAGNRLDLDE
+754 NFIHVAGNRLDVDE
-769 LLKYESPGV
+769 LLKYESPAV
-778 KKGSTTS
+778 KKGNNTS
-785 TVNHD
+785 KVNHD

-800 PSMHIT
+800 PIVHIT
-806 ADIGQLNYHKYNLH
+806 TDIAQLNYHHHNFQ
-820 QFKTD
+820 QFKAD
-825 VQCEGEH
+825 IQSEGEH

-864 KPDIKLKNVDLDKL
+864 NPDIKLKNVDLDKL

-918 DSELIIDMIVLN
+918 DSEVIIDMIVLN

-975 TLNTSLGFM
+975 TINTNLGFM

-993 DKMDMDYLIGVPWK
+993 DNMDMDYLIGVPWK

-1015 KLFKRSKT
+1015 KLFKRSKS

-1043 RMAGDLENY
+1043 RMSGDLENY
-1052 SIKLAKK
+1052 SVKLAKK

>member
-1 MKDMVLAFLKR
+1 MTLAFLKR
-12 KKFWKRFVLFTLL
+12 KKFWKRFVLFALI
-25 SPIVLFFTVLLIVY
+25 SPVVLFFSVLLIVY
-39 VKQDE
+39 VKQDA
-44 IVKDLIET
+44 IVKSLIET

-65 SHIAPFANFPYIS
+65 SHIAPFADFPYIS

-91 FDSKKRILHI
+91 FDSKKRILQI
-101 SDTYVGFEISGL
+101 NETYIGFDISGL
-113 MTGKYDVKSIR
+113 MTGKYDVKTIR
-124 LSDGDIR
+124 LTDGDIR
-131 LVRHLDGSLN
+131 LVRHLDGSFN
-141 ILKAFETGLPPEKV
+141 IVKAFETGLPPEKV
-155 EEEFH
+155 KEEFH
-160 LDLKSVKL
+160 LDLKSIKL

-187 VTKTTTSFKTTN
+187 ITKTTTSFKTTN
-199 KHLSIDLDSKF
+199 KHLSIGLDSKF

-218 DTTFIKHKHFEVDT
+218 DTTFIKHKHFEIDT
-232 ELDLDELTQVL
+232 KLDLDELTQVL
-243 SITKTE
+243 SITETE
-249 VLLDGA
+249 VLLEGA
-255 TFQFGGNVDL
+255 SFQFGGKVDF
-265 KDEANVDLYFKGNK
+265 KDEANVDLHFKGNN

-285 LAMFPEELAESL
+285 LAMLPKDLSESL

-305 LFFDARIKGKTM
+305 IFFDARIKGKTM

-326 KFGCENGSF
+326 KFGCKNGYF
-335 NNLKSK
+335 NNLESK

-360 LSTMRFELENFTAK
+360 LSTMRFELENFSAK

-385 IENFDSPDIDMNLI
+385 VENFDSPTIDMNLI
-399 SDFDLDFLSKFL
+399 SDFELDFLAKFL

-421 RVILTMNFHDIIDF
+421 RVILTLNFHDIIDL

-455 KKLKFKTAN
+455 RKLKFKTPR

-474 KVVMAGNEAK
+474 QATMIGNRAN
-484 IEQFDL
+484 IEQFNM
-490 KIGKSDVSLIGTVSD
+490 KIGKSDLNITGSVSD
-505 LPAIIHHSSD
+505 LIAIIHHSSD

-523 KSNYLDIK
+523 KSKFLDIK
-531 ELTSGE
+531 ELTSGD
-537 KNVKPFDE
+537 KNAKPFDE
-545 QIKNLRLSLKFLS
+545 QINNLSLSLKFLS
-558 SAKALSESKT
+558 SAKAISESKT

-588 ELNNFHA
+588 ELKNFHA
-595 DLFIDENDFRVMDF
+595 DLFVDENDFRLMDF

-617 FHFSGRLDNYAIW
+617 FHFSGRLDNYNIW

-657 YGGSRFVPED
+657 YGGDRFVPED

-672 ISNLKLHGITD
+672 INNLKLHGVTA

-695 QLTQFEGKMKVH
+695 QLEQFEGKMKIH

-713 FSGRVHLENEFLSV
+713 FKGRVHLENEFLSV

-734 GHSSVRLDMNYN
+734 GHSNFSLDMNYN
-746 LSKTKSAK
+746 LSKTKSSK
-754 SNFIHLAGNRLDLDE
+754 SNFIHLSGNRLDVDE
-769 LLKYESPGV
+769 LLNYQSPPV
-778 KKGSTTS
+778 KEGSGTPK
-785 TVNHD
+785 VNHD
-790 KVFSIYDFDF
+790 EVFSIYDFDF
-800 PSMHIT
+800 PIIHIT
-806 ADIGQLNYHKYNLH
+806 TDIGELNYHQYNLQH
-820 QFKTD
+820 LKADIQS
-825 VQCEGEH
+825 EGQH
-832 VIHIKKLAF
+832 VVHIKKLAF
-841 DAAGGHMDIAGYLSG
+841 DAAGGYMDIAGYLSG

-864 KPDIKLKNVDLDKL
+864 KPDIKVKSVDLDKL

-888 HVVSENLHGKLS
+888 HLVSENLHGKFS

-905 KVHLHADLVPKMD
+905 KIHLHADFDPIIN
-918 DSELIIDMIVLN
+918 DSEIIIDMLVLN

-936 APILALSDYFEDHK
+936 GPILALSDYFEDNK
-950 LKSVVFDTLKNTL
+950 LKSVEFDTLKNTL
-963 TIKKSVMEIPTM
+963 TIKKSVIEIPTM
-975 TLNTSLGFM
+975 NINSSLGFI
-984 EIHGKQKIS
+984 EINGKQKIS
-993 DKMDMDYLIGVPWK
+993 DKMDMDYLIGIPWET
-1007 MVSKAAGK
+1007 VTKAASK

-1023 DESTAEEIQYRN
+1023 DESSAEEIQYRG
-1035 ENSKLVYV
+1035 ENNKLVYV
-1043 RMAGDLENY
+1043 QMSGDLENY
-1052 SIKLAKK
+1052 KIKLAKK

>member
-1 MKDMVLAFLKR
+1 MTFAFLKR

-25 SPIVLFFTVLLIVY
+25 TPIVLFFTVLLIVY
-39 VKQDE
+39 AKQDE

-85 IFEEDD
+85 VFEEDD
-91 FDSKKRILHI
+91 FNSKKRILHI

-113 MTGKYDVKSIR
+113 MTGNYDVKSIR

-131 LVRHLDGSLN
+131 LVKHLDGSLN

-160 LDLKSVKL
+160 LDLKSIKL

-199 KHLSIDLDSKF
+199 KHLSIDIDSKF

-255 TFQFGGNVDL
+255 TFQFGGNVDF

-455 KKLKFKTAN
+455 KKLKFKTSS

-474 KVVMAGNEAK
+474 KVAMAGNEAK
-484 IEQFDL
+484 IEQFNL
-490 KIGKSDVSLIGTVSD
+490 KIGKSDLSLIGTVSD
-505 LPAIIHHSSD
+505 LPAIIHHSAD

-531 ELTSGE
+531 ELTSGD

-558 SAKALSESKT
+558 SAKAISESKT

-575 IEDLHAKM
+575 IEDLHAQM

-617 FHFSGRLDNYAIW
+617 FHFSGRLDNYNIW

-713 FSGRVHLENEFLSV
+713 FSGRVHLENEFLTV

-746 LSKTKSAK
+746 LSKTKSPKA
-754 SNFIHLAGNRLDLDE
+754 NFIHVAGNRLDVDE
-769 LLKYESPGV
+769 LLKYESPAV
-778 KKGSTTS
+778 KKGNNTS
-785 TVNHD
+785 KVNHD

-800 PSMHIT
+800 PIVHIT
-806 ADIGQLNYHKYNLH
+806 TDIAQLNYHHHNFQ
-820 QFKTD
+820 QFKAD
-825 VQCEGEH
+825 IQSEGEH

-864 KPDIKLKNVDLDKL
+864 NPDIKLKNVDLDKL

-918 DSELIIDMIVLN
+918 DSEVIIDMIVLN

-975 TLNTSLGFM
+975 TINTNLGFM

-993 DKMDMDYLIGVPWK
+993 DNMDMDYLIGVPWK

-1015 KLFKRSKT
+1015 KLFKRSKS
-1023 DESTAEEIQYRN
+1023 DESTAEEIQYLN

-1043 RMAGDLENY
+1043 RMSGDLENY
-1052 SIKLAKK
+1052 SVKLAKK

>member
-1 MKDMVLAFLKR
+1 MTLAFLKR
-12 KKFWKRFVLFTLL
+12 KKFWKRFVLFALI
-25 SPIVLFFTVLLIVY
+25 SPVVLFFSVLLIVY
-39 VKQDE
+39 VKQDA
-44 IVKDLIET
+44 IVKSLIET

-65 SHIAPFANFPYIS
+65 SHIAPFADFPYIS

-91 FDSKKRILHI
+91 FDSKKRILQI
-101 SDTYVGFEISGL
+101 NETYIGFDISGL
-113 MTGKYDVKSIR
+113 MTGKYDVKTIR
-124 LSDGDIR
+124 LTDGDIR
-131 LVRHLDGSLN
+131 LVRHLDGSFN
-141 ILKAFETGLPPEKV
+141 IVKAFETGLPPEKV
-155 EEEFH
+155 KEEFH
-160 LDLKSVKL
+160 LDLKSIKL

-187 VTKTTTSFKTTN
+187 ITKTTTSFKTTN
-199 KHLSIDLDSKF
+199 KHLSIGLDSKF

-218 DTTFIKHKHFEVDT
+218 DTTFIRHKHFEVDT
-232 ELDLDELTQVL
+232 KLDLDELTQVL
-243 SITKTE
+243 SITETE
-249 VLLDGA
+249 VLLEGA
-255 TFQFGGNVDL
+255 SFQFGGKVDF
-265 KDEANVDLYFKGNK
+265 KDEANVDLHFKGNN

-285 LAMFPEELAESL
+285 LAMLPKDLSESL

-305 LFFDARIKGKTM
+305 IFFDARIKGKTM

-326 KFGCENGSF
+326 KFGCKNGYF
-335 NNLKSK
+335 NNLESK

-360 LSTMRFELENFTAK
+360 LSTMRFELENFSAK

-385 IENFDSPDIDMNLI
+385 VENFDSPTIDMNLI
-399 SDFDLDFLSKFL
+399 SDFELDFLAKFL

-421 RVILTMNFHDIIDF
+421 RVILTLNFHDIIDL

-455 KKLKFKTAN
+455 RKLKFKTPR

-474 KVVMAGNEAK
+474 QATMIGNRAN
-484 IEQFDL
+484 IEQFNM
-490 KIGKSDVSLIGTVSD
+490 KIGKSDLNITGSVSD
-505 LPAIIHHSSD
+505 LIAIIHHSSD

-523 KSNYLDIK
+523 KSKFLDIK
-531 ELTSGE
+531 ELTSGD
-537 KNVKPFDE
+537 KNAKPFDE
-545 QIKNLRLSLKFLS
+545 QIKNLSLSLKFLS
-558 SAKALSESKT
+558 SAKAISESKT

-588 ELNNFHA
+588 ELKNFHA
-595 DLFIDENDFRVMDF
+595 DLFVDENDFRLMDF

-617 FHFSGRLDNYAIW
+617 FHFSGRLDNYNIW

-657 YGGSRFVPED
+657 YGGDRFVPED

-672 ISNLKLHGITD
+672 INNLKLHGVTA

-695 QLTQFEGKMKVH
+695 QLEQFEGKMKIH

-713 FSGRVHLENEFLSV
+713 FKGRVHLENEFLSV

-734 GHSSVRLDMNYN
+734 GHSNFSLDMNYN
-746 LSKTKSAK
+746 LSKTKSSK
-754 SNFIHLAGNRLDLDE
+754 SNFIHLSGNRLDVDE
-769 LLKYESPGV
+769 LLNYQSPPV
-778 KKGSTTS
+778 KEGSGTPK
-785 TVNHD
+785 VNHD
-790 KVFSIYDFDF
+790 EVFSIYDFDF
-800 PSMHIT
+800 PIIHIT
-806 ADIGQLNYHKYNLH
+806 TDIGELNYHQYNLQH
-820 QFKTD
+820 LKADIQS
-825 VQCEGEH
+825 EGQH
-832 VIHIKKLAF
+832 VVHIKKLAF
-841 DAAGGHMDIAGYLSG
+841 DAAGGYMDIAGYLSG

-864 KPDIKLKNVDLDKL
+864 KPDIKVKSVDLDKL

-888 HVVSENLHGKLS
+888 HLVSENLHGKFS

-905 KVHLHADLVPKMD
+905 KIHLHADFDPIIN
-918 DSELIIDMIVLN
+918 DSEIIIDMLVLN

-936 APILALSDYFEDHK
+936 GPILALSDYFEDNK
-950 LKSVVFDTLKNTL
+950 LKSVEFDTLKNTL
-963 TIKKSVMEIPTM
+963 TIKKSVIEIPTM
-975 TLNTSLGFM
+975 NINSSLGFI
-984 EIHGKQKIS
+984 EINGKQKIS
-993 DKMDMDYLIGVPWK
+993 DKMDMDYLIGIPWET
-1007 MVSKAAGK
+1007 VTKAASK

-1023 DESTAEEIQYRN
+1023 DESSAEEIQYRG
-1035 ENSKLVYV
+1035 ENNKLVYV
-1043 RMAGDLENY
+1043 QMSGDLENY
-1052 SIKLAKK
+1052 KIKLAKK

>member
-1 MKDMVLAFLKR
+1 MTLAFLKR
-12 KKFWKRFVLFTLL
+12 KKFWKRFVLFALI
-25 SPIVLFFTVLLIVY
+25 SPVVLFFSVLLIVY
-39 VKQDE
+39 VKQDA
-44 IVKDLIET
+44 IVKSLIET

-65 SHIAPFANFPYIS
+65 SHIAPFADFPYIS

-91 FDSKKRILHI
+91 FDSKKRILQI
-101 SDTYVGFEISGL
+101 NETYIGFDISGL
-113 MTGKYDVKSIR
+113 MTGKYDVKTIR
-124 LSDGDIR
+124 LTDGDIR
-131 LVRHLDGSLN
+131 LVRHLDGSFN
-141 ILKAFETGLPPEKV
+141 IVKAFETGLPPEKV
-155 EEEFH
+155 KEEFH
-160 LDLKSVKL
+160 LDLKSIKL

-187 VTKTTTSFKTTN
+187 ITKTTTSFKTTN
-199 KHLSIDLDSKF
+199 KHLSIGLDSKF

-218 DTTFIKHKHFEVDT
+218 DTTFIKHKHFEIDT
-232 ELDLDELTQVL
+232 KLDLDELTQVL
-243 SITKTE
+243 SITETE
-249 VLLDGA
+249 VLLEGA
-255 TFQFGGNVDL
+255 SFQFGGKVDF
-265 KDEANVDLYFKGNK
+265 KDEANVDLHFKGNN

-285 LAMFPEELAESL
+285 LAMLPKDLSESL

-305 LFFDARIKGKTM
+305 IFFDARIKGKTM

-326 KFGCENGSF
+326 KFGCKNGYF
-335 NNLKSK
+335 NNLESK

-360 LSTMRFELENFTAK
+360 LSTMRFELENFSAK

-385 IENFDSPDIDMNLI
+385 VENFDSPTIDMNLI
-399 SDFDLDFLSKFL
+399 SDFELDFLAKFL

-421 RVILTMNFHDIIDF
+421 RVILTLNFHDIIDL

-455 KKLKFKTAN
+455 RKLKFKTPR

-474 KVVMAGNEAK
+474 QATMIGNRAN
-484 IEQFDL
+484 IEQFNM
-490 KIGKSDVSLIGTVSD
+490 KIGKSDLNITGSVSD
-505 LPAIIHHSSD
+505 LIAIIHHSSD

-523 KSNYLDIK
+523 KSKFLDIK
-531 ELTSGE
+531 ELTSGD
-537 KNVKPFDE
+537 KNAKPFDE
-545 QIKNLRLSLKFLS
+545 QIKNLSLSLKFLS
-558 SAKALSESKT
+558 SAKAISESKT

-588 ELNNFHA
+588 ELKNFHA
-595 DLFIDENDFRVMDF
+595 DLFVDENDFRLMDF

-617 FHFSGRLDNYAIW
+617 FHFSGRLDNYNIW

-657 YGGSRFVPED
+657 YGGDRFVPED

-672 ISNLKLHGITD
+672 INNLKLHGVTA

-695 QLTQFEGKMKVH
+695 QLEQFEGKMKIH

-713 FSGRVHLENEFLSV
+713 FKGRVHLENEFLSV

-734 GHSSVRLDMNYN
+734 GHSNFSLDMNYN
-746 LSKTKSAK
+746 LSKTKSSK
-754 SNFIHLAGNRLDLDE
+754 SNFIHLSGNRLDVDE
-769 LLKYESPGV
+769 LLNYQSPPV
-778 KKGSTTS
+778 KEGSGTPK
-785 TVNHD
+785 VNHD
-790 KVFSIYDFDF
+790 EVFSIYDFDF
-800 PSMHIT
+800 PIIHIT
-806 ADIGQLNYHKYNLH
+806 TDIGELNYHQYNLQH
-820 QFKTD
+820 LKADIQS
-825 VQCEGEH
+825 EGQH
-832 VIHIKKLAF
+832 VVHIKKLAF
-841 DAAGGHMDIAGYLSG
+841 DAAGGYMDIAGYLSG

-864 KPDIKLKNVDLDKL
+864 KPDIKVKSVDLDKL

-888 HVVSENLHGKLS
+888 HLVSENLHGKFS

-905 KVHLHADLVPKMD
+905 KIHLHADFDPIIN
-918 DSELIIDMIVLN
+918 DSEIIIDMLVLN

-936 APILALSDYFEDHK
+936 GPILALSDYFEDNK
-950 LKSVVFDTLKNTL
+950 LKSVEFDTLKNTL
-963 TIKKSVMEIPTM
+963 TIKKSVIEIPTM
-975 TLNTSLGFM
+975 NINSSLGFI
-984 EIHGKQKIS
+984 EINGKQKIS
-993 DKMDMDYLIGVPWK
+993 DKMDMDYLIGIPWET
-1007 MVSKAAGK
+1007 VTKAASK

-1023 DESTAEEIQYRN
+1023 DESSAEEIQYRG
-1035 ENSKLVYV
+1035 ENNKLVYV
-1043 RMAGDLENY
+1043 QMSGDLENY
-1052 SIKLAKK
+1052 KIKLAKK

>member
-1 MKDMVLAFLKR
+1 MTLAFLKR
-12 KKFWKRFVLFTLL
+12 KKFWKRFVLFALI
-25 SPIVLFFTVLLIVY
+25 SPVILFFSVLLIVY
-39 VKQDE
+39 VKQDA
-44 IVKDLIET
+44 IVKSLIET

-65 SHIAPFANFPYIS
+65 SHIAPFADFPYIS

-91 FDSKKRILHI
+91 FDSKKRILQI
-101 SDTYVGFEISGL
+101 NETYIGFDISGL
-113 MTGKYDVKSIR
+113 MTGKYDVKTIR
-124 LSDGDIR
+124 LTDGDIR
-131 LVRHLDGSLN
+131 LVRHLDGSFN
-141 ILKAFETGLPPEKV
+141 IVKAFETGLPPEKV
-155 EEEFH
+155 KEEFH
-160 LDLKSVKL
+160 LDLKSIKL

-187 VTKTTTSFKTTN
+187 ITKTTTSFKTTN
-199 KHLSIDLDSKF
+199 KHLSIGLDSKF

-232 ELDLDELTQVL
+232 KLDLDELTQVL
-243 SITKTE
+243 SITETE
-249 VLLDGA
+249 VLLEGA
-255 TFQFGGNVDL
+255 SFQFGGKVDF
-265 KDEANVDLYFKGNK
+265 KDEANVDLHFKGNN

-285 LAMFPEELAESL
+285 LAMLPKDLSESL

-305 LFFDARIKGKTM
+305 IFFDARIKGKTM

-326 KFGCENGSF
+326 KFGCKNGYF
-335 NNLKSK
+335 NNLESK

-360 LSTMRFELENFTAK
+360 LSTMRFELENFSAK

-385 IENFDSPDIDMNLI
+385 VENFDSPTIDMNLI
-399 SDFDLDFLSKFL
+399 SDFDLDFLAKFL

-421 RVILTMNFHDIIDF
+421 RVILTLNFHDIIDL

-455 KKLKFKTAN
+455 RKLKFKTPR

-474 KVVMAGNEAK
+474 QATMIGNRAN
-484 IEQFDL
+484 IEQFNM
-490 KIGKSDVSLIGTVSD
+490 KIGKSDLNITGSVSD
-505 LPAIIHHSSD
+505 LIAIIHHSSD

-523 KSNYLDIK
+523 KSKFLDIK
-531 ELTSGE
+531 ELTSGD
-537 KNVKPFDE
+537 KNAKPFDE
-545 QIKNLRLSLKFLS
+545 QIKNLSLSLKFLS
-558 SAKALSESKT
+558 SAKAISESKT

-588 ELNNFHA
+588 ELKNFHA
-595 DLFIDENDFRVMDF
+595 DLFVDENDFRLMDF

-617 FHFSGRLDNYAIW
+617 FHFSGRLDNYNIW

-657 YGGSRFVPED
+657 YGGDRFVPED

-672 ISNLKLHGITD
+672 INNLKLHGVTA

-695 QLTQFEGKMKVH
+695 QLEHFEGKMKIH

-713 FSGRVHLENEFLSV
+713 FKGRVHLENEFLSV

-734 GHSSVRLDMNYN
+734 GHSNFSLDMNYN
-746 LSKTKSAK
+746 LSKTKSSK
-754 SNFIHLAGNRLDLDE
+754 SNFIHLSGNRLDVDE
-769 LLKYESPGV
+769 LMNYQSPPV
-778 KKGSTTS
+778 KEGSGTPK
-785 TVNHD
+785 VNHD
-790 KVFSIYDFDF
+790 EVFSIYDFDF
-800 PSMHIT
+800 PIIHIT
-806 ADIGQLNYHKYNLH
+806 TDIGQLNYHQYNLQH
-820 QFKTD
+820 LKADIQS
-825 VQCEGEH
+825 EGQH
-832 VIHIKKLAF
+832 VVHIKKLAF
-841 DAAGGHMDIAGYLSG
+841 DAAGGYMDIAGYLSG

-864 KPDIKLKNVDLDKL
+864 KPDIKVKSVDLDKL

-888 HVVSENLHGKLS
+888 HLVSENLHGKFS

-905 KVHLHADLVPKMD
+905 KIHLHADFDPIIN
-918 DSELIIDMIVLN
+918 DSEIIIDMLVLN

-936 APILALSDYFEDHK
+936 GPILALSDYFEDNK
-950 LKSVVFDTLKNTL
+950 LKSVEFDTLKNTL
-963 TIKKSVMEIPTM
+963 TIKKSVIEIPTM
-975 TLNTSLGFM
+975 NINSSLGFI
-984 EIHGKQKIS
+984 EINGKQKIS
-993 DKMDMDYLIGVPWK
+993 DKMDMDYLIGIPWET
-1007 MVSKAAGK
+1007 VTKAASK

-1023 DESTAEEIQYRN
+1023 DESSAEEIQYRG
-1035 ENSKLVYV
+1035 ENNKLVYV
-1043 RMAGDLENY
+1043 QMSGDLENY
-1052 SIKLAKK
+1052 KIKLAKK

>member
-1 MKDMVLAFLKR
+1 MTLAFLKR
-12 KKFWKRFVLFTLL
+12 KKFWKRFVLFALI
-25 SPIVLFFTVLLIVY
+25 SPVVLFFSVLLIVY
-39 VKQDE
+39 VKQDA
-44 IVKDLIET
+44 IVKSLIET

-65 SHIAPFANFPYIS
+65 SHIAPFADFPYIS

-91 FDSKKRILHI
+91 FDSKKRILQI
-101 SDTYVGFEISGL
+101 NETYIGFDISGL
-113 MTGKYDVKSIR
+113 MTGKYDVKTIR
-124 LSDGDIR
+124 LTDGDIR
-131 LVRHLDGSLN
+131 LVRHLDGSFN
-141 ILKAFETGLPPEKV
+141 IVKAFETGLPPEKV
-155 EEEFH
+155 KEEFH
-160 LDLKSVKL
+160 LDLKSIKL

-187 VTKTTTSFKTTN
+187 ITKTTTSFKTTN
-199 KHLSIDLDSKF
+199 KHLSIGLDSKF

-232 ELDLDELTQVL
+232 KLDLDELTQVL
-243 SITKTE
+243 SITETE
-249 VLLDGA
+249 VLLEGA
-255 TFQFGGNVDL
+255 SFQFGGKVDF
-265 KDEANVDLYFKGNK
+265 KDEANVDLHFKGNN

-285 LAMFPEELAESL
+285 LAMLPKDLSESL

-305 LFFDARIKGKTM
+305 IFFDARIKGKTM

-326 KFGCENGSF
+326 KFGCKNGYF
-335 NNLKSK
+335 NNLESK

-360 LSTMRFELENFTAK
+360 LSTMRFELENFSAK

-385 IENFDSPDIDMNLI
+385 VENFDSPTIDMNLI
-399 SDFDLDFLSKFL
+399 SDFELDFLAKFL

-421 RVILTMNFHDIIDF
+421 RVILTLNFHDIIDL

-455 KKLKFKTAN
+455 RKLKFKTPR

-474 KVVMAGNEAK
+474 QATMIGNRAN
-484 IEQFDL
+484 IEQFNM
-490 KIGKSDVSLIGTVSD
+490 KIGKSDLNITGSVSD
-505 LPAIIHHSSD
+505 LIAIIHHSSD

-523 KSNYLDIK
+523 KSKFLDIK
-531 ELTSGE
+531 ELTSGD
-537 KNVKPFDE
+537 KNAKPFDE
-545 QIKNLRLSLKFLS
+545 QINNLSLSLKFLS
-558 SAKALSESKT
+558 SAKAISESKT

-588 ELNNFHA
+588 ELKNFHA
-595 DLFIDENDFRVMDF
+595 DLFVDENDFRLMDF

-617 FHFSGRLDNYAIW
+617 FHFSGRLDNYNIW

-657 YGGSRFVPED
+657 YGGDRFVPED

-672 ISNLKLHGITD
+672 INNLKLHGVTA

-695 QLTQFEGKMKVH
+695 QLEHFEGKMKIH

-713 FSGRVHLENEFLSV
+713 FKGRVHLENEFLSV

-734 GHSSVRLDMNYN
+734 GHSNFSLDMNYN
-746 LSKTKSAK
+746 LSKTKSSK
-754 SNFIHLAGNRLDLDE
+754 SNFIHLSGNRLDVDE
-769 LLKYESPGV
+769 LMNYQSPPV
-778 KKGSTTS
+778 KEGSGTPK
-785 TVNHD
+785 VNHD
-790 KVFSIYDFDF
+790 EVFSIYDFDF
-800 PSMHIT
+800 PIIHIT
-806 ADIGQLNYHKYNLH
+806 TDIGQLNYHQYNLQH
-820 QFKTD
+820 LKADIQS
-825 VQCEGEH
+825 EGQH
-832 VIHIKKLAF
+832 VVHIKKLAF
-841 DAAGGHMDIAGYLSG
+841 DAAGGYMDIAGYLSG

-864 KPDIKLKNVDLDKL
+864 KPDIKVKSVDLDKL

-888 HVVSENLHGKLS
+888 HLVSENLHGKFS

-905 KVHLHADLVPKMD
+905 KIHLHADFDPIIN
-918 DSELIIDMIVLN
+918 DSEIIIDMLVLN

-936 APILALSDYFEDHK
+936 GPILALSDYFEDNK
-950 LKSVVFDTLKNTL
+950 LKSVEFDTLKNTL
-963 TIKKSVMEIPTM
+963 TIKKSVIEIPTM
-975 TLNTSLGFM
+975 NINSSLGFI
-984 EIHGKQKIS
+984 EINGKQKIS
-993 DKMDMDYLIGVPWK
+993 DKMDMDYLIGIPWET
-1007 MVSKAAGK
+1007 VTKAASK

-1023 DESTAEEIQYRN
+1023 DESSAEEIQYRG
-1035 ENSKLVYV
+1035 ENNKLVYV
-1043 RMAGDLENY
+1043 QMSGDLENY
-1052 SIKLAKK
+1052 KIKLAKK

>member
-1 MKDMVLAFLKR
+1 MTLAFLKR
-12 KKFWKRFVLFTLL
+12 KKFWKRFVLFALI
-25 SPIVLFFTVLLIVY
+25 SPVVLFFSVLLIVY
-39 VKQDE
+39 VKQDA
-44 IVKDLIET
+44 IVKSLIET

-65 SHIAPFANFPYIS
+65 SHIAPFADFPYIS

-91 FDSKKRILHI
+91 FDSKKRILQI
-101 SDTYVGFEISGL
+101 NETYIGFDISGL
-113 MTGKYDVKSIR
+113 MTGKYDVKTIR
-124 LSDGDIR
+124 LTDGDIR
-131 LVRHLDGSLN
+131 LVRHLDGSFN
-141 ILKAFETGLPPEKV
+141 IVKAFETGLPPEKV
-155 EEEFH
+155 KEEFH
-160 LDLKSVKL
+160 LDLKSIKL

-187 VTKTTTSFKTTN
+187 ITKTTTSFKTTN
-199 KHLSIDLDSKF
+199 KHLSIGLDSKF

-232 ELDLDELTQVL
+232 KLDLDELTQVL
-243 SITKTE
+243 SITETE
-249 VLLDGA
+249 VLLEGA
-255 TFQFGGNVDL
+255 SFQFGGKVDF
-265 KDEANVDLYFKGNK
+265 KDEANVDLHFKGNN

-285 LAMFPEELAESL
+285 LAMLPKDLSESL

-305 LFFDARIKGKTM
+305 IFFDARIKGKTM

-326 KFGCENGSF
+326 KFGCKNGYF
-335 NNLKSK
+335 NNLESK

-360 LSTMRFELENFTAK
+360 LSTMRFELENFSAK

-385 IENFDSPDIDMNLI
+385 VENFDSPTIDMNLI
-399 SDFDLDFLSKFL
+399 SDFDLDFLAKFL

-421 RVILTMNFHDIIDF
+421 RVILTLNFHDIIDL

-455 KKLKFKTAN
+455 RKLKFKTPR

-474 KVVMAGNEAK
+474 QATMIGNRAN
-484 IEQFDL
+484 IEQFNM
-490 KIGKSDVSLIGTVSD
+490 KIGKSDLNITGSVSD
-505 LPAIIHHSSD
+505 LIAIIHHSSD

-523 KSNYLDIK
+523 KSKFLDIK
-531 ELTSGE
+531 ELTSGD
-537 KNVKPFDE
+537 KNAKPFDE
-545 QIKNLRLSLKFLS
+545 QIKNLSLSLKFLS
-558 SAKALSESKT
+558 SAKAISESKT

-588 ELNNFHA
+588 ELKNFHA
-595 DLFIDENDFRVMDF
+595 DLFVDENDFRLMDF

-617 FHFSGRLDNYAIW
+617 FHFSGRLDNYNIW
-630 FDEKIKGDTRVEF
+630 FNEKIKGDTRVEF

-657 YGGSRFVPED
+657 YGGDRFVPED

-672 ISNLKLHGITD
+672 INNLKLHGVTA

-695 QLTQFEGKMKVH
+695 QLEQFEGKMKIH

-713 FSGRVHLENEFLSV
+713 FKGRVHLENEFLSV

-734 GHSSVRLDMNYN
+734 GHSNFSLDMNYN
-746 LSKTKSAK
+746 LSKTKSSK
-754 SNFIHLAGNRLDLDE
+754 SNFIHLSGNRLDVDE
-769 LLKYESPGV
+769 LMNYQSPPV
-778 KKGSTTS
+778 KEGSGTPK
-785 TVNHD
+785 VNHD
-790 KVFSIYDFDF
+790 EVFSIYDFDF
-800 PSMHIT
+800 PIIHIT
-806 ADIGQLNYHKYNLH
+806 TDIGQLNYHQYNLQH
-820 QFKTD
+820 LKADIQS
-825 VQCEGEH
+825 EGQH
-832 VIHIKKLAF
+832 VVHIKKLAF
-841 DAAGGHMDIAGYLSG
+841 DAAGGYMDIAGYLSG

-864 KPDIKLKNVDLDKL
+864 KPDIKVKSVDLDKL

-888 HVVSENLHGKLS
+888 HLVSENLHGKFS

-905 KVHLHADLVPKMD
+905 KIHLHADFDPIIN
-918 DSELIIDMIVLN
+918 DSEIIIDMLVLN

-936 APILALSDYFEDHK
+936 GPILALSDYFEDNK
-950 LKSVVFDTLKNTL
+950 LKSVEFDTLKNTL
-963 TIKKSVMEIPTM
+963 TIKKSVIEIPTM
-975 TLNTSLGFM
+975 NINSSLGFI
-984 EIHGKQKIS
+984 EINGKQKIS
-993 DKMDMDYLIGVPWK
+993 DKMDMDYLIGIPWET
-1007 MVSKAAGK
+1007 VTKAASK

-1023 DESTAEEIQYRN
+1023 DESSAEEIQYRG
-1035 ENSKLVYV
+1035 ENNKLVYV
-1043 RMAGDLENY
+1043 QMSGDLENY
-1052 SIKLAKK
+1052 KIKLAKK

>member
-1 MKDMVLAFLKR
+1 MTLAFLKR
-12 KKFWKRFVLFTLL
+12 KKFWKRFVLFALI
-25 SPIVLFFTVLLIVY
+25 SPVVLFFSVLLIVY
-39 VKQDE
+39 VKQDA
-44 IVKDLIET
+44 IVKSLIET

-65 SHIAPFANFPYIS
+65 SHIAPFADFPYIS

-91 FDSKKRILHI
+91 FDSKKRILQI
-101 SDTYVGFEISGL
+101 NETYIGFDISGL
-113 MTGKYDVKSIR
+113 MTGKYDVKTIR
-124 LSDGDIR
+124 LTDGDIR
-131 LVRHLDGSLN
+131 LVRHLDGSFN
-141 ILKAFETGLPPEKV
+141 IVKAFETGLPPEKV
-155 EEEFH
+155 KEEFH
-160 LDLKSVKL
+160 LDLKSIKL

-187 VTKTTTSFKTTN
+187 ITKTTTSFKTTN
-199 KHLSIDLDSKF
+199 KHLSIGLDSKF

-218 DTTFIKHKHFEVDT
+218 DTTFIRHKHFEVDT
-232 ELDLDELTQVL
+232 KLDLDELTQVL
-243 SITKTE
+243 SITETE
-249 VLLDGA
+249 VLLEGA
-255 TFQFGGNVDL
+255 SFQFGGKVDF
-265 KDEANVDLYFKGNK
+265 KDEANVDLHFKGNN

-285 LAMFPEELAESL
+285 LAMLPKDLSESL

-305 LFFDARIKGKTM
+305 IFFDARIKGKTM

-326 KFGCENGSF
+326 KFGCKNGYF
-335 NNLKSK
+335 NNLESK

-360 LSTMRFELENFTAK
+360 LSTMRFELENFSAK

-385 IENFDSPDIDMNLI
+385 VENFDSPTIDMNLI
-399 SDFDLDFLSKFL
+399 SDFDLDFLAKFL

-421 RVILTMNFHDIIDF
+421 RVILTLNFHDIIDL

-455 KKLKFKTAN
+455 RKLKFKTPR

-474 KVVMAGNEAK
+474 QATMIGNRAN
-484 IEQFDL
+484 IEQFNM
-490 KIGKSDVSLIGTVSD
+490 KIGKSDLNITGSVSD
-505 LPAIIHHSSD
+505 LIAIIHHSSD

-523 KSNYLDIK
+523 KSKFLDIK
-531 ELTSGE
+531 ELTSGD
-537 KNVKPFDE
+537 KNAKPFDE
-545 QIKNLRLSLKFLS
+545 QINNLSLSLKFLS
-558 SAKALSESKT
+558 SAKAISESKT

-588 ELNNFHA
+588 ELKNFHA
-595 DLFIDENDFRVMDF
+595 DLFVDENDFRLMDF

-617 FHFSGRLDNYAIW
+617 FHFSGRLDNYNIW

-657 YGGSRFVPED
+657 YGGDRFVPEE

-672 ISNLKLHGITD
+672 INNLKLHGVTA

-695 QLTQFEGKMKVH
+695 QLEQFEGKMKIH

-713 FSGRVHLENEFLSV
+713 FKGRVHLENEFLSV

-734 GHSSVRLDMNYN
+734 GHSNFSLDMNYN
-746 LSKTKSAK
+746 LSKTKSSK
-754 SNFIHLAGNRLDLDE
+754 SNFIHLSGKRLDVDE
-769 LLKYESPGV
+769 LMNYQSPPV
-778 KKGSTTS
+778 KEGSGTPK
-785 TVNHD
+785 VNHD
-790 KVFSIYDFDF
+790 EVFSIYDFDF
-800 PSMHIT
+800 PIIHIT
-806 ADIGQLNYHKYNLH
+806 TDIGQLNYHQYNLQH
-820 QFKTD
+820 LKADIQS
-825 VQCEGEH
+825 EGQH
-832 VIHIKKLAF
+832 VVHIKKLAF
-841 DAAGGHMDIAGYLSG
+841 DAAGGYMDIAGYLSG

-864 KPDIKLKNVDLDKL
+864 KPDIKVKSVDLDKL

-888 HVVSENLHGKLS
+888 HLVSENLHGKFS

-905 KVHLHADLVPKMD
+905 KIHLHADFDPIIN
-918 DSELIIDMIVLN
+918 DSEIIIDMLVLN

-936 APILALSDYFEDHK
+936 GPILALSDYFEDNK
-950 LKSVVFDTLKNTL
+950 LKSVEFDTLKNTL
-963 TIKKSVMEIPTM
+963 TIKKSVIEIPTM
-975 TLNTSLGFM
+975 NINSSLGFI
-984 EIHGKQKIS
+984 EINGKQKIS
-993 DKMDMDYLIGVPWK
+993 DKMDMDYLIGIPWET
-1007 MVSKAAGK
+1007 VTKAASK

-1023 DESTAEEIQYRN
+1023 DESSAEEIQYRG
-1035 ENSKLVYV
+1035 ENNKLVYV
-1043 RMAGDLENY
+1043 QMSGDLENY
-1052 SIKLAKK
+1052 KIKLAKK

>member
-1 MKDMVLAFLKR
+1 MTLAFLKR
-12 KKFWKRFVLFTLL
+12 KKFWKRFVLFALI
-25 SPIVLFFTVLLIVY
+25 SPVVLFFSVLLIVY
-39 VKQDE
+39 VKQDA
-44 IVKDLIET
+44 IVKSLIET

-65 SHIAPFANFPYIS
+65 SHIAPFADFPYIS

-85 IFEEDD
+85 IFEGDD
-91 FDSKKRILHI
+91 FESKKRILQI
-101 SDTYVGFEISGL
+101 NETYIGFDISGL

-124 LSDGDIR
+124 LTDGDIR
-131 LVRHLDGSLN
+131 LVRHLDGSFN
-141 ILKAFETGLPPEKV
+141 IVKAFETGLPPEKV
-155 EEEFH
+155 KEEFH
-160 LDLKSVKL
+160 LDLKSIKL

-187 VTKTTTSFKTTN
+187 ITKTTTSFKTTN
-199 KHLSIDLDSKF
+199 KHLYIGLDSKF

-232 ELDLDELTQVL
+232 KLDLDELTQVL
-243 SITKTE
+243 SITETE
-249 VLLDGA
+249 VLLEGA
-255 TFQFGGNVDL
+255 SFQFGGKVDF
-265 KDEANVDLYFKGNK
+265 KDEANVDLHFKGNN

-285 LAMFPEELAESL
+285 LAMLPKDLSESL

-305 LFFDARIKGKTM
+305 IFFDARIKGKTM

-326 KFGCENGSF
+326 KFGCKNGYF
-335 NNLKSK
+335 NNLESK

-360 LSTMRFELENFTAK
+360 LSTMRFELENFSAK

-385 IENFDSPDIDMNLI
+385 VENFDSPTIDMNLI
-399 SDFDLDFLSKFL
+399 SDFDLDFLAKFL

-421 RVILTMNFHDIIDF
+421 RVILTLNFHDIIDL

-455 KKLKFKTAN
+455 RKLNFKTPR

-474 KVVMAGNEAK
+474 QATMIGNKAN
-484 IEQFDL
+484 IEQFNM
-490 KIGKSDVSLIGTVSD
+490 KIGKSDLNITGSVSD
-505 LPAIIHHSSD
+505 LMAIIHHSSD

-523 KSNYLDIK
+523 KSKFLDIK
-531 ELTSGE
+531 ELTSGD
-537 KNVKPFDE
+537 KNAKPFDE
-545 QIKNLRLSLKFLS
+545 QIKNLSLSLKFLS
-558 SAKALSESKT
+558 SAKAISESKT

-588 ELNNFHA
+588 ELKNFHA
-595 DLFIDENDFRVMDF
+595 DLFVDENDFRLMDF

-617 FHFSGRLDNYAIW
+617 FHFSGRLDNYNIW

-657 YGGSRFVPED
+657 YGGDRFVPED

-672 ISNLKLHGITD
+672 INNLKLHGVTA

-695 QLTQFEGKMKVH
+695 QLEQFEGKMKIH

-713 FSGRVHLENEFLSV
+713 FKGRVHLENEFLSV

-734 GHSSVRLDMNYN
+734 GHSNFSLDMNYN
-746 LSKTKSAK
+746 LSKTKSSK
-754 SNFIHLAGNRLDLDE
+754 SNFIHLSGNRLDVDE
-769 LLKYESPGV
+769 LLNYQSPPV
-778 KKGSTTS
+778 KEGSGTPK
-785 TVNHD
+785 VNHD
-790 KVFSIYDFDF
+790 EVFSIYDFDF
-800 PSMHIT
+800 PIIHIIT
-806 ADIGQLNYHKYNLH
+806 DIGELNYHQYNLQH
-820 QFKTD
+820 LKADIQS
-825 VQCEGEH
+825 EGQH
-832 VIHIKKLAF
+832 VVHIKKLAF
-841 DAAGGHMDIAGYLSG
+841 DAAGGYMDIAGYLSG

-864 KPDIKLKNVDLDKL
+864 KPDIKVKSVDLDKL

-888 HVVSENLHGKLS
+888 HLVSENLHGKFS

-905 KVHLHADLVPKMD
+905 KIHLHADFDPIIN
-918 DSELIIDMIVLN
+918 DSEIIIDMLVLN

-936 APILALSDYFEDHK
+936 GPILALSDYFEDNK
-950 LKSVVFDTLKNTL
+950 LKSVEFDTLKNTL
-963 TIKKSVMEIPTM
+963 TIKKSVIEIPTM
-975 TLNTSLGFM
+975 NINSSIGFI
-984 EIHGKQKIS
+984 EINGKQKIS
-993 DKMDMDYLIGVPWK
+993 DKMDMDYLIGIPWK
-1007 MVSKAAGK
+1007 TVTKAASK

-1023 DESTAEEIQYRN
+1023 DESSAEEIQYRG
-1035 ENSKLVYV
+1035 ENNKLVYV
-1043 RMAGDLENY
+1043 QMSGDLENY
-1052 SIKLAKK
+1052 KIKLAKK

>member
-1 MKDMVLAFLKR
+1 MTLAFLKR
-12 KKFWKRFVLFTLL
+12 KKFWKRFVLFALI
-25 SPIVLFFTVLLIVY
+25 SPVVLFFSVLLIVY
-39 VKQDE
+39 VKQDA
-44 IVKDLIET
+44 IVKSLIET

-65 SHIAPFANFPYIS
+65 SHIAPFADFPYIS

-91 FDSKKRILHI
+91 FDSKKRILQI
-101 SDTYVGFEISGL
+101 NETYIGFDISGL
-113 MTGKYDVKSIR
+113 MTGKYDVKTIR
-124 LSDGDIR
+124 LTDGDIR
-131 LVRHLDGSLN
+131 LVRHLDGSFN
-141 ILKAFETGLPPEKV
+141 IVKAFETGLPPEKV
-155 EEEFH
+155 KEEFH
-160 LDLKSVKL
+160 LDLKSIKL

-187 VTKTTTSFKTTN
+187 ITKTTTSFKTTN
-199 KHLSIDLDSKF
+199 KHLSIGLDSKF

-232 ELDLDELTQVL
+232 KLDLDELTQVL
-243 SITKTE
+243 SITETE
-249 VLLDGA
+249 VLLEGA
-255 TFQFGGNVDL
+255 SFQFGGKVDF
-265 KDEANVDLYFKGNK
+265 KDEANVDLHFKGNN

-285 LAMFPEELAESL
+285 LAMLPKDLSESL

-305 LFFDARIKGKTM
+305 IFFDARIKGKTM

-326 KFGCENGSF
+326 KFGCKNGYF
-335 NNLKSK
+335 NNLESK

-360 LSTMRFELENFTAK
+360 LSTMRFELENFSAK

-385 IENFDSPDIDMNLI
+385 VENFDSPTIDMNLI
-399 SDFDLDFLSKFL
+399 SDFDLDFLAKFL

-421 RVILTMNFHDIIDF
+421 RVILTLNFHDIIDL

-455 KKLKFKTAN
+455 RKLKFKTPR

-474 KVVMAGNEAK
+474 QATMIGNRAN
-484 IEQFDL
+484 IEQFNM
-490 KIGKSDVSLIGTVSD
+490 KIGKSDLNITGSVSD
-505 LPAIIHHSSD
+505 LIAIIHHSSD

-523 KSNYLDIK
+523 KSKFLDIK
-531 ELTSGE
+531 ELTSGD
-537 KNVKPFDE
+537 KNAKPFDE
-545 QIKNLRLSLKFLS
+545 QIKNLSLSLKFLS
-558 SAKALSESKT
+558 SAKAISESKT

-588 ELNNFHA
+588 ELKNFHA
-595 DLFIDENDFRVMDF
+595 DLFVDENDFRLMDF

-617 FHFSGRLDNYAIW
+617 FHFSGRLDNYNIW
-630 FDEKIKGDTRVEF
+630 FNEKIKGDTRVEF

-657 YGGSRFVPED
+657 YGGDRFVPED

-672 ISNLKLHGITD
+672 INNLKLHGVTA

-695 QLTQFEGKMKVH
+695 QLEHFEGKMKIH

-713 FSGRVHLENEFLSV
+713 FKGRVHLENEFLSV

-734 GHSSVRLDMNYN
+734 GHSNFSLDMNYN
-746 LSKTKSAK
+746 LSKTKSSK
-754 SNFIHLAGNRLDLDE
+754 SNFIHLSGNRLDVDE
-769 LLKYESPGV
+769 LMNYQSPPV
-778 KKGSTTS
+778 KEGSGTPK
-785 TVNHD
+785 VNHD
-790 KVFSIYDFDF
+790 EVFSIYDFDF
-800 PSMHIT
+800 PIIHIT
-806 ADIGQLNYHKYNLH
+806 TDIGQLNYHQYNLQH
-820 QFKTD
+820 LKADIQS
-825 VQCEGEH
+825 EGQH
-832 VIHIKKLAF
+832 VVHIKKLAF
-841 DAAGGHMDIAGYLSG
+841 DAAGGYMDIAGYLSG

-864 KPDIKLKNVDLDKL
+864 KPDIKVKSVDLDKL

-888 HVVSENLHGKLS
+888 HLVSENLHGKFS

-905 KVHLHADLVPKMD
+905 KIHLHADFDPIIN
-918 DSELIIDMIVLN
+918 DSEIIIDMLVLN

-936 APILALSDYFEDHK
+936 GPILALSDYFEDNK
-950 LKSVVFDTLKNTL
+950 LKSVEFDTLKNTL
-963 TIKKSVMEIPTM
+963 TIKKSVIEIPTM
-975 TLNTSLGFM
+975 NINSSLGFI
-984 EIHGKQKIS
+984 EINGKQKIS
-993 DKMDMDYLIGVPWK
+993 DKMDMDYLIGIPWET
-1007 MVSKAAGK
+1007 VTKAASK

-1023 DESTAEEIQYRN
+1023 DESSAEEIQYRG
-1035 ENSKLVYV
+1035 ENNKLVYV
-1043 RMAGDLENY
+1043 QMSGDLENY
-1052 SIKLAKK
+1052 KIKLAKK

>member
-1 MKDMVLAFLKR
+1 MTLAFLKR
-12 KKFWKRFVLFTLL
+12 KKFWKRFVLFAII
-25 SPIVLFFTVLLIVY
+25 SPVVLFFSVLLIVY
-39 VKQDE
+39 VKQDA
-44 IVKDLIET
+44 IVKSLIET

-65 SHIAPFANFPYIS
+65 SHIAPFADFPYIS

-85 IFEEDD
+85 IFEGDD
-91 FDSKKRILHI
+91 FESKKRILQI
-101 SDTYVGFEISGL
+101 NETYIGFDISGL

-124 LSDGDIR
+124 LTDGDIR
-131 LVRHLDGSLN
+131 LVRHLDGSFN
-141 ILKAFETGLPPEKV
+141 IVKAFETGLPPEKV
-155 EEEFH
+155 KEEFH
-160 LDLKSVKL
+160 LDLKSIKL

-187 VTKTTTSFKTTN
+187 ITKTTTSFKTTN
-199 KHLSIDLDSKF
+199 KHLSIGLDSKF

-232 ELDLDELTQVL
+232 KLDLDELTQVL
-243 SITKTE
+243 SITETE
-249 VLLDGA
+249 VLLEGA
-255 TFQFGGNVDL
+255 SFQFGGKVDF
-265 KDEANVDLYFKGNK
+265 KDEANVDLHFKGNN

-285 LAMFPEELAESL
+285 LAMLPKDLSESL

-305 LFFDARIKGKTM
+305 IFFDARIKGKTM

-326 KFGCENGSF
+326 KFGCKNGYF
-335 NNLKSK
+335 NNLESK

-360 LSTMRFELENFTAK
+360 LSTMRFELENFSAK

-385 IENFDSPDIDMNLI
+385 VENFDSPTIDMNLI
-399 SDFDLDFLSKFL
+399 SDFDLDFLAKFL

-421 RVILTMNFHDIIDF
+421 RVILTLNFHDIIDL

-455 KKLKFKTAN
+455 RKLKFKTPR

-474 KVVMAGNEAK
+474 QATMIGNKAN
-484 IEQFDL
+484 IEQFNM
-490 KIGKSDVSLIGTVSD
+490 KIGKSDLNITGSVSD
-505 LPAIIHHSSD
+505 LIAIIHHSSD

-523 KSNYLDIK
+523 KSKFLDIK
-531 ELTSGE
+531 ELTSGD
-537 KNVKPFDE
+537 KNTKPFDE
-545 QIKNLRLSLKFLS
+545 QIKNLSLSLKFLS
-558 SAKALSESKT
+558 SAKAISESKT

-588 ELNNFHA
+588 ELKNFHA
-595 DLFIDENDFRVMDF
+595 DLFVDENDFRLMDF

-617 FHFSGRLDNYAIW
+617 FHFSGRLDNYNIW

-657 YGGSRFVPED
+657 YGGDRFVPED

-672 ISNLKLHGITD
+672 INNLKLHGVTA

-695 QLTQFEGKMKVH
+695 QLEQFEGKMKIH

-713 FSGRVHLENEFLSV
+713 FKGRVHLENEFLSV

-734 GHSSVRLDMNYN
+734 GHSIFSLDMNYN
-746 LSKTKSAK
+746 LSKTKSSK
-754 SNFIHLAGNRLDLDE
+754 SNFIHLSGNRLDVDE
-769 LLKYESPGV
+769 LLNYQSPPV
-778 KKGSTTS
+778 KEGSGTPK
-785 TVNHD
+785 VNHD
-790 KVFSIYDFDF
+790 EVFSIYDFDF
-800 PSMHIT
+800 PIIHIIT
-806 ADIGQLNYHKYNLH
+806 DIGELNYHQYNLQH
-820 QFKTD
+820 LKADIQS
-825 VQCEGEH
+825 EGQH
-832 VIHIKKLAF
+832 VVHIKKLAF
-841 DAAGGHMDIAGYLSG
+841 DAAGGYMDIAGYLSG

-864 KPDIKLKNVDLDKL
+864 KPDIKVKSVDLDKL

-888 HVVSENLHGKLS
+888 HLVSENLHGKFS

-905 KVHLHADLVPKMD
+905 KIHLHADFDPIIN
-918 DSELIIDMIVLN
+918 DSEIIIDMLVLN

-936 APILALSDYFEDHK
+936 GPILALSDYFEDNK
-950 LKSVVFDTLKNTL
+950 LKSVEFDTLKNTL
-963 TIKKSVMEIPTM
+963 TIKKSVIEIPTM
-975 TLNTSLGFM
+975 NINSSIGFI
-984 EIHGKQKIS
+984 EINGKQKIS
-993 DKMDMDYLIGVPWK
+993 DKMDMDYLIGIPWET
-1007 MVSKAAGK
+1007 VTKAASK

-1023 DESTAEEIQYRN
+1023 DESSAEEIQYRG
-1035 ENSKLVYV
+1035 ENNKLVYV
-1043 RMAGDLENY
+1043 QMSGDLENY
-1052 SIKLAKK
+1052 KIKLAKK

>member
-1 MKDMVLAFLKR
+1 MTLAFLKR
-12 KKFWKRFVLFTLL
+12 KKFWKRFVLFALI
-25 SPIVLFFTVLLIVY
+25 SPVILFFSVLLIVY
-39 VKQDE
+39 VKQDA
-44 IVKDLIET
+44 IVKSLIET

-65 SHIAPFANFPYIS
+65 SHIAPFADFPYIS

-91 FDSKKRILHI
+91 FDSKKRILQI
-101 SDTYVGFEISGL
+101 NETYIGFDISGL
-113 MTGKYDVKSIR
+113 MTGKYDVKTIR
-124 LSDGDIR
+124 LTDGDIR
-131 LVRHLDGSLN
+131 LVRHLDGSFN
-141 ILKAFETGLPPEKV
+141 IVKAFETGLPPEKV
-155 EEEFH
+155 KEDFH
-160 LDLKSVKL
+160 LDLKSIKL

-187 VTKTTTSFKTTN
+187 ITKTTTSFKTTN
-199 KHLSIDLDSKF
+199 KHLSIGLDSKF

-232 ELDLDELTQVL
+232 KLDLDELTQVL
-243 SITKTE
+243 SITETE
-249 VLLDGA
+249 VLLEGA
-255 TFQFGGNVDL
+255 SFQFGGKVDF
-265 KDEANVDLYFKGNK
+265 KDEANVDLHFKGNN

-285 LAMFPEELAESL
+285 LAMLPKDLSESL

-305 LFFDARIKGKTM
+305 IFFDARIKGKTM

-326 KFGCENGSF
+326 KFGCKNGYF
-335 NNLKSK
+335 NNLESK

-360 LSTMRFELENFTAK
+360 LSTMRFELENFSAK

-385 IENFDSPDIDMNLI
+385 VENFDSPTIDMNLI
-399 SDFDLDFLSKFL
+399 SDFELDFLAKFL

-421 RVILTMNFHDIIDF
+421 RVILTLNFHDIIDL

-455 KKLKFKTAN
+455 RKLKFKTPR

-474 KVVMAGNEAK
+474 QATMIGNRAN
-484 IEQFDL
+484 IEQFNM
-490 KIGKSDVSLIGTVSD
+490 KIGKSDLNITGSVSD
-505 LPAIIHHSSD
+505 LIAIIHHSSD

-523 KSNYLDIK
+523 KSKFLDIK
-531 ELTSGE
+531 ELTSGD
-537 KNVKPFDE
+537 KNAKPFDE
-545 QIKNLRLSLKFLS
+545 QINNLSLSLKFLS
-558 SAKALSESKT
+558 SAKAISESKT

-588 ELNNFHA
+588 ELKNFHA
-595 DLFIDENDFRVMDF
+595 DLFVDENDFRLMDF

-617 FHFSGRLDNYAIW
+617 FHFSGRLDNYNIW

-650 QFDNVFT
+650 QFDNIFT
-657 YGGSRFVPED
+657 YGGDRFVPED

-672 ISNLKLHGITD
+672 INNLKLHGVTA

-695 QLTQFEGKMKVH
+695 QLEQFEGKMKIH

-713 FSGRVHLENEFLSV
+713 FKGRVHLENEFLSV

-734 GHSSVRLDMNYN
+734 GHSNFSLDMNYN
-746 LSKTKSAK
+746 LSKTKSSK
-754 SNFIHLAGNRLDLDE
+754 SNFIHLSGNRLDVDE
-769 LLKYESPGV
+769 LLNYQSPPV
-778 KKGSTTS
+778 KEGSGTPK
-785 TVNHD
+785 VNHD
-790 KVFSIYDFDF
+790 EVFSIYDFDF
-800 PSMHIT
+800 PIIHIT
-806 ADIGQLNYHKYNLH
+806 TDIGQLNYHQYNLQH
-820 QFKTD
+820 LKADIQS
-825 VQCEGEH
+825 EGQH
-832 VIHIKKLAF
+832 VVHIKKLAF
-841 DAAGGHMDIAGYLSG
+841 DAAGGYMDIAGYLSG

-864 KPDIKLKNVDLDKL
+864 KPDIKVKSVDLDKL

-888 HVVSENLHGKLS
+888 HLVSENLHGKFS

-905 KVHLHADLVPKMD
+905 KIHLHADFDPIIN
-918 DSELIIDMIVLN
+918 DSEIIIDMLVLN

-936 APILALSDYFEDHK
+936 GPILALSDYFEDNK
-950 LKSVVFDTLKNTL
+950 LKSVEFDTLKNTL
-963 TIKKSVMEIPTM
+963 TIKKSVIEIPTM
-975 TLNTSLGFM
+975 NINSSLGFI
-984 EIHGKQKIS
+984 EINGKQKIS
-993 DKMDMDYLIGVPWK
+993 DKMDMDYLIGIPWET
-1007 MVSKAAGK
+1007 VTKAASK

-1023 DESTAEEIQYRN
+1023 DESSAEEIQYRG
-1035 ENSKLVYV
+1035 ENNKLVYV
-1043 RMAGDLENY
+1043 QMSGDLENY
-1052 SIKLAKK
+1052 KIKLAKK